1 MTNYI
6 FNTNANTANTQNPVF
21 STINELKAA
30 GYKILVMKENRVCDL
45 KGKNVKSK
53 MESISTYGVITPLQL
68 IPATLPFSEGLTL
81 LDGHDKN
88 ASEVTDPEIISKSYV
103 IEDGNNRYVAWC
115 ELRKKGAGPEDVKIS
130 IEYTPK
136 GKVIDRLMEQQKE
149 VVKWSGLDVVRT
161 AALRSANDMTL
172 AWAKEMMENK
182 MTVSTLS
189 LYLTGTKDGLKLNNI
204 YKAGTGTTL
213 PASCNVERAKRIYNT
228 LKQVGFASKHL
239 NNRYLVQKVY
249 EYNTNGYLNEVLTAF
264 LQLTN
269 AEVKTITDKANWGK
283 EGFLDIIDKKVAG
296 ILEAKEATAAV
307 A

>member
-1 MTNYI
+1 MITN
-6 FNTNANTANTQNPVF
+6 NLNPNANTANTQNPVF
-21 STINELKAA
+21 STINELTAA
-30 GYKILVMKENRVCDL
+30 GHKILVMKENRLCDL
-45 KGKNVKSK
+45 KSKNVKSK

-68 IPATLPFSEGLTL
+68 IPATVPFSEGLTL
-81 LDGHDKN
+81 LDGHGKN

-136 GKVIDRLMEQQKE
+136 GKVIERLMEQQKE

-213 PASCNVERAKRIYNT
+213 PASCNVDRAKRIYNT